1 MYSFLQHFS
10 VHLSLLQVILYKKHS
25 APKLIIFIE
34 LLSIDSYEEV
44 ILISGSSK
52 HQGDHQKKYHKKKK
66 HRDRD
71 KERSTKDWSHDERR
85 KLKSNLTVSSVFVFV
100 TDVLH
105 SM

>member
-1 MYSFLQHFS
+1 MQHFS
-10 VHLSLLQVILYKKHS
+10 VCLSLLQVILYIKYN

-34 LLSIDSYEEV
+34 LLSSIDSYEKV

-85 KLKSNLTVSSVFVFV
+85 KLKSNLTVSRECTAFLSV
-100 TDVLH
+100 TDLLH
-105 SM
+105 SI

>member
-1 MYSFLQHFS
+1 MQHFS
-10 VHLSLLQVILYKKHS
+10 VCFSLLQVILYIKYN

-34 LLSIDSYEEV
+34 LLSFIDSHEKV

-71 KERSTKDWSHDERR
+71 KERSTKDLSRDERR
-85 KLKSNLTVSSVFVFV
+85 KLKSNLNVSRECTVFLSV
-100 TDVLH
+100 TYLLH
-105 SM
+105 SV